1 MDSATDTQTTD
12 IFTFSQF
19 NLIKTRNEVRGR
31 NRNVENARG
40 KPNYVRN
47 RCNNLAFFN
56 ITFMVI
62 FVDFWG
68 GDGG

>member
-1 MDSATDTQTTD
+1 MQ
-12 IFTFSQF
+12 
-19 NLIKTRNEVRGR
+19 E
-31 NRNVENARG
+31 E

-68 GDGG
+68 GDGGW